1 MKLHFLLISLA
12 TLSSVS
18 ASPSPLDTDAAKC
31 ECVTNCPRIV
41 GMVCVPIPDS
51 KPCRS
56 VCVYKP
62 AFCGGIA
69 GIPCPEEKKQ
79 KCVDDPRDD
88 CDPANGGSDCGGVC
102 VPADA

>member
-1 MKLHFLLISLA
+1 MKLQLLLVSLA

-18 ASPSPLDTDAAKC
+18 AAAAAAKC
-31 ECVTNCPRIV
+31 TCVTPCPIV
-41 GMVCVPIPDS
+41 GQVCVPIPDS

-69 GIPCPEEKKQ
+69 AFKCPEGQ

-88 CDPANGGSDCGGVC
+88 CDPANGGNDCGGVC
-102 VPADA
+102 VPKDA